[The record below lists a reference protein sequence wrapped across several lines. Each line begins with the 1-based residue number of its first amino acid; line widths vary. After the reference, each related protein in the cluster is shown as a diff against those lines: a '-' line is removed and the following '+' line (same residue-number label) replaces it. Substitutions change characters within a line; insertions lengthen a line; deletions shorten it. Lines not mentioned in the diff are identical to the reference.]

1 MNFEKEFLD
10 NYLRFGLGSMTK
22 TDIDALVM
30 HLLDKYGEP
39 EGSPLKLLSNQSVS
53 EKLKTPVSKVKSL
66 RYAASLKFSESIEEE
81 AIHRFSYCL
90 LTANFTAEK
99 GKIKFLIEDQ
109 LAKSW
114 FQGKLKQA
122 GLYNDSPFNTEA
134 IRVDVDQFIQVLRV
148 LFPENTLD
156 EFEKELSDEIEGKS
170 SSLDNRK
177 LTRFLVEAIKADPSV
192 IDLLSQ
198 SDWIQKVQSSN
209 SIKKSRLN
217 LSAFF
222 MMSTSDLT

>member
-1 MNFEKEFLD
+1 MSFEKEFLD

-39 EGSPLKLLSNQSVS
+39 GGSPLKRLSNQAVS
-53 EKLKTPVSKVKSL
+53 EQLKTPVNKVKSL

-81 AIHRFSYCL
+81 ASHRFACCL
-90 LTANFTAEK
+90 LTANFSAEI
-99 GKIKFLIEDQ
+99 GTIKFLVEDQ

-122 GLYNDSPFNTEA
+122 GLYHDSPFNTEA
-134 IRVDVDQFIQVLRV
+134 IRVNTDKFLQVLRV
-148 LFPENTLD
+148 LYPQNSLD
-156 EFEKELSDEIEGKS
+156 QFEKELYDELEAKE

-177 LTRFLVEAIKADPSV
+177 MKRILLEAINAAPS
-192 IDLLSQ
+192 IIELLDQ
-198 SDWIQKVQSSN
+198 S
-209 SIKKSRLN
+209 N
-217 LSAFF
+217 LI
-222 MMSTSDLT
+222 

>member
-1 MNFEKEFLD
+1 MSFEKEFLD

-39 EGSPLKLLSNQSVS
+39 EGSPLKRLSNQAVS
-53 EKLKTPVSKVKSL
+53 EKLKTPVNKVKSL

-90 LTANFTAEK
+90 LTANFIAEK

-122 GLYNDSPFNTEA
+122 GLYHDSPFNTEA
-134 IRVDVDQFIQVLRV
+134 IRVDIDKFIQVLQV

-156 EFEKELSDEIEGKS
+156 EFEKELSDEIEDMS

-177 LTRFLVEAIKADPSV
+177 MKRILLEAINAAPS
-192 IDLLSQ
+192 IIELLDQ
-198 SDWIQKVQSSN
+198 S
-209 SIKKSRLN
+209 N
-217 LSAFF
+217 LI
-222 MMSTSDLT
+222 